1 MGEEGKK
8 KGRKGKS
15 KVENI
20 RDEEKKEKG
29 KVKDRGTER
38 ITRNG
43 KEDRYGPQT
52 NTKEGF
58 ITIARRKSDPKDTV
72 EIIDCDQSLLTIE
85 FEEGKYRNWQDAR
98 YQKTWVNQ
106 LSHFFRLPSS
116 LGLHME
122 GKPKLRQR
130 RIVLVDEC

>member
-38 ITRNG
+38 ITRKG
-43 KEDRYGPQT
+43 KEDR
-52 NTKEGF
+52 
-58 ITIARRKSDPKDTV
+58 
-72 EIIDCDQSLLTIE
+72 
-85 FEEGKYRNWQDAR
+85 
-98 YQKTWVNQ
+98 
-106 LSHFFRLPSS
+106 
-116 LGLHME
+116 
-122 GKPKLRQR
+122 
-130 RIVLVDEC
+130 